1 MPAKLTNLVNQH
13 PLGGGLRGL
22 NLVSCE
28 EAMLPW
34 FMVSL
39 ALGKH
44 GMNDEVLLYWLIR
57 MLEHLM
63 GMCDRSCLGSPTPW
77 APCIHLFQGRPL
89 VKIIQKQ
96 EQLLPLWAC
105 WIVDIYVCV
114 FVCIQ
119 GAMQFLENYE
129 KEDITVAELEGNSNS
144 LWTISPPS
152 KQKMIQELTDPNSCF
167 SVVFSWS
174 IQR

>member
-1 MPAKLTNLVNQH
+1 MSSGVW
-13 PLGGGLRGL
+13 
-22 NLVSCE
+22 S
-28 EAMLPW
+28 
-34 FMVSL
+34 
-39 ALGKH
+39 
-44 GMNDEVLLYWLIR
+44 
-57 MLEHLM
+57 
-63 GMCDRSCLGSPTPW
+63 
-77 APCIHLFQGRPL
+77 
-89 VKIIQKQ
+89 
-96 EQLLPLWAC
+96 
-105 WIVDIYVCV
+105 IYAAV

-152 KQKMIQELTDPNSCF
+152 KQKMIHELKDPNSSF